1 MAVKISGIRVVRLS
15 HAPEPPFRAAWDPN
29 PRRTTEATLVF
40 VDTDEGLTGTA
51 ICAVEGPS

>member
-1 MAVKISGIRVVRLS
+1 VKISGIRVVRLS